1 MANKRNLKKM
11 LNYVCG
17 ELLAECV
24 AAAACSTRP
33 DANDN
38 MNALFTSILRM
49 HSDYIM
55 RVSHPEPGIAAKQY
69 YKILVDS
76 FTNDANDVI
85 DQIGNMLN

>member
-24 AAAACSTRP
+24 AASACSTRT
-33 DANDN
+33 DASDN
-38 MNALFTSILRM
+38 MSVLFNNILRM

-55 RVSHPEPGIAAKQY
+55 RVSHPEPGMKPKTY
-69 YKILVDS
+69 YKVLVES
-76 FTNDANDVI
+76 FTDDVNDTI

>member
-24 AAAACSTRP
+24 AASACSTRS
-33 DANDN
+33 DAVDN
-38 MNALFTSILRM
+38 MNALFNSILRM

-55 RVSHPEPGIAAKQY
+55 RVSHPEPGMAPKVY
-69 YKILVDS
+69 YKTMVDS
-76 FTNDANDVI
+76 FTNDVNDVV

>member
-24 AAAACSTRP
+24 AAAACSTRE
-33 DANDN
+33 DAKDN
-38 MNALFTSILRM
+38 MNALFKSILRM
-49 HSDYIM
+49 HSDYVM
-55 RVSHPEPGIAAKQY
+55 RVSHPEPGMKPKVY
-69 YKILVDS
+69 YKVLLNS
-76 FTNDANDVI
+76 FSNDVNDVV